1 MVTSMTRRGFVSLAG
16 ATTASGALAVQVV
29 AASAV
34 SSKHVGEL
42 IPWTSQQPC

>member
-1 MVTSMTRRGFVSLAG
+1 MTPSMTRRGFVSLAG

-29 AASAV
+29 AAPV

-42 IPWTSQQPC
+42 IP